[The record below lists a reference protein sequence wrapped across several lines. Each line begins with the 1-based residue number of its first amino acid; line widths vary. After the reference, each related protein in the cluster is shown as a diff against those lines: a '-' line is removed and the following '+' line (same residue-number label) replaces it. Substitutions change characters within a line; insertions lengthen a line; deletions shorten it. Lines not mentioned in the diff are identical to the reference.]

1 MLFSMTTEY
10 DHRFLACGL
19 WPRPEIKPRDDRPG
33 RPPLTPRGPY
43 PLSVTSRNP
52 GVRRLPHPHQSPP
65 AGGPPGAAELP
76 AAVRPRQKESEV
88 SPVVDSSQSPLS
100 GLGRPRRRDLR
111 AGLGE
116 RRRRAG
122 GAHRGAEPPRPP
134 AGPAA
139 VIGKSPRRKAGAL
152 LWGQKR
158 MFGSGGEEGGG
169 PGLCNK
175 KNSLTCSV
183 RLWCAG
189 RGPSPP
195 RSSRQSA
202 GLSGPAGTQDGRHVR
217 VAVPASAGAPWGGS
231 PPLRPRPLLRLP
243 VSAAG
248 GGRLCSFS
256 SPFRHRFRVFRIFAI
271 KKRLHVSVKPWCA
284 GRGPSTRALPD
295 SPLDCRARPG
305 RRTAGR
311 AVRVPSGKKLRAFRI
326 FAIKKR
332 LHVSVKPWCAGRDS
346 NPRPSDS

>member
-33 RPPLTPRGPY
+33 RPPLTPEVRIPCPLLPETLVYGVCRTLTKVPRLAARLV
-43 PLSVTSRNP
+43 PLSYRLRF
-52 GVRRLPHPHQSPP
+52 VRGKKKR
-65 AGGPPGAAELP
+65 
-76 AAVRPRQKESEV
+76 EV

-139 VIGKSPRRKAGAL
+139 VIGKSPRLPAGAL

-158 MFGSGGEEGGG
+158 MFGSGGEEGGE

-175 KNSLTCSV
+175 KT
-183 RLWCAG
+183 A
-189 RGPSPP
+189 
-195 RSSRQSA
+195 
-202 GLSGPAGTQDGRHVR
+202 
-217 VAVPASAGAPWGGS
+217 
-231 PPLRPRPLLRLP
+231 
-243 VSAAG
+243 
-248 GGRLCSFS
+248 
-256 SPFRHRFRVFRIFAI
+256 
-271 KKRLHVSVKPWCA
+271 LHV
-284 GRGPSTRALPD
+284 L
-295 SPLDCRARPG
+295 
-305 RRTAGR
+305 
-311 AVRVPSGKKLRAFRI
+311 
-326 FAIKKR
+326 
-332 LHVSVKPWCAGRDS
+332 
-346 NPRPSDS
+346 